1 MEIGI
6 AVAVFALWIG
16 GSLIPTGHTVPQ
28 EVATL
33 KRGLR
38 FDLPYTNE
46 MPRMIS
52 RLRLLARWR
61 VEHVSS
67 DAVALAQHFEIHRNG
82 SC

>member
-6 AVAVFALWIG
+6 AVVVFALWIV

-52 RLRLLARWR
+52 RLLARWG
-61 VEHVSS
+61 VEQVSS
-67 DAVALAQHFEIHRNG
+67 DAVALTQHFEVHRRNG